1 MTSSTT
7 GGKRTGSTSLLDAY
21 ERTGDAVY
29 LERVGDMYL
38 GLRLRNGGH
47 LFNDFYDDEQWMGIA
62 LLRAHTLTGDEQYL
76 QAAVRLWNDIRY
88 GWNDVYGGGISW
100 RKSQRDY
107 KNAPANGPAA
117 ILSARLY
124 HLTGEDSYLEWA
136 QRLYAWL
143 KENLLD
149 PDTGLVWDGIN
160 RTGDGK
166 IDKGWLFTYNQGT
179 FIGAAVEL
187 WRATG
192 DETYLADARA
202 TAQAALT
209 RLTDPSG
216 IFREDG
222 QGDGG
227 LFKGILVRYLV
238 ELYRVERDESI
249 LTALRTNAEALWE
262 ARMPE
267 GTFGPR
273 WRLPRHYGTVDLS
286 TQLSAVMLFNLLALA
301 EHLAGEEVK

>member
-1 MTSSTT
+1 MSRMVVFSLISLLIAAWLFLPKGAEAAGASGRSGVDQDATIRADSALEALMRLYWNQVLRMFDNAYPCNQCNDQFHYWWQAH
-7 GGKRTGSTSLLDAY
+7 GIDALLDAY

-143 KENLLD
+143 KENL
-149 PDTGLVWDGIN
+149 
-160 RTGDGK
+160 
-166 IDKGWLFTYNQGT
+166 
-179 FIGAAVEL
+179 
-187 WRATG
+187 
-192 DETYLADARA
+192 
-202 TAQAALT
+202 
-209 RLTDPSG
+209 
-216 IFREDG
+216 
-222 QGDGG
+222 
-227 LFKGILVRYLV
+227 
-238 ELYRVERDESI
+238 
-249 LTALRTNAEALWE
+249 
-262 ARMPE
+262 
-267 GTFGPR
+267 
-273 WRLPRHYGTVDLS
+273 S
-286 TQLSAVMLFNLLALA
+286 TQIRASSGTASTGR
-301 EHLAGEEVK
+301 ETKDR